1 MNRLPRTAGT
11 LVLTAALLTAA
22 VPAAQ
27 ARTFAKPQAPSVSGS
42 WADLALGWL
51 GNFSLG
57 APPAA
62 RAHQTPT
69 AKSTTL
75 PAPTGPNGGVRPMG
89 CSTIDPNG
97 STSTNCHGGF

>member
-1 MNRLPRTAGT
+1 MNRLPRTTVT
-11 LVLTAALLTAA
+11 LALAATLLSAA

-27 ARTFAKPQAPSVSGS
+27 ARTFSHSQSPSASGS
-42 WADLALGWL
+42 WVDLALGWL

-62 RAHQTPT
+62 RSHQTPT

-75 PAPTGPNGGVRPMG
+75 PLPTEPLVGAHPMG

-97 STSTNCHGGF
+97 NSFCHGGA